1 MMTGSAQGNGLRR
14 RAACGLSAAVLML
27 AVAPQ
32 SRADDLAYDVLAG
45 LGETDNVRLTP
56 TDKRSDTIATVGFDL
71 TWRERRRTLDAD
83 VTADVEYLDFLRH
96 SYSGEVIG
104 NVLANL
110 HLILIP
116 QVLRWS
122 FNENFGQ
129 TNIDPV
135 AATTPNNRE
144 NINNFSTGPD
154 LTLPLGATD
163 ALLVDARYSNVNY
176 QVSQLSSNRY
186 SAGVGA
192 RHELSASSGISLNAE
207 DELIRF
213 DDSQANPDYDQQE
226 AYFRYDA
233 TGARTRLSLDAG
245 YTRLKLQ
252 TEQVGGFLARL
263 ELTRQLTPSQT
274 LTFTAGHDYSDA
286 GNEFLLLQA
295 LGGANLATQA
305 IGASSSPFKQNYV
318 TVGWGFQA
326 RRTGFGVDAGH
337 FKLSYVESNLLDEQ
351 RTTAG
356 AHVTRRL
363 TPRVEAGLYVSYLK
377 EEFRNLG
384 GGNYN
389 QLDTTAQVTY
399 RVNTK
404 LTIDVELART
414 RRDSDLTSTTYTD
427 DRAWLK
433 IKYGRALPPPTA
445 PIVPPLPAFP
455 NQQR

>member
-1 MMTGSAQGNGLRR
+1 MRGSAQGNGLRR

-32 SRADDLAYDVLAG
+32 SRAELAYDILAG
-45 LGETDNVRLTP
+45 VGETDNVRLTP
-56 TDKRSDTIATVGFDL
+56 TDKRSDTIATAGFDL

-110 HLILIP
+110 HLILLP
-116 QVLRWS
+116 QMLRWS

-129 TNIDPV
+129 TSIDP
-135 AATTPNNRE
+135 AAAATPNNRE

-192 RHELSASSGISLNAE
+192 RHELSAASGISLNAE

-213 DDSQANPDYDQQE
+213 ADSQANPDYDQQE

-233 TGARTRLSLDAG
+233 TGARTRLSVDAG

-252 TEQVGGFLARL
+252 TTQVSGFLARL

-318 TVGWGFQA
+318 TFGWGFQA

-337 FKLSYVESNLLDEQ
+337 FKLTYLESNLLDEE

-377 EEFRNLG
+377 EAFRNLG

-399 RVNTK
+399 RINAK
-404 LTIDVELART
+404 LTVDFELART
-414 RRDSDLTSTTYTD
+414 RRDSDLSSTTYTD

-433 IKYGRALPPPTA
+433 IKYGRALPPA
-445 PIVPPLPAFP
+445 PVAVVPQLPAFP